1 MLIFPT
7 TAVCNSFYRELM
19 MEHFPNRYAKYLD
32 MLQADSRLP
41 SRLTRDKHGVPKG
54 ARKILEL
61 GDILRKGVV
70 DDHYVAHPELPSA
83 PLRAFSYTQAG
94 GGASTGNFINAV
106 FKCPDG
112 YAGSYPRKLR
122 RSGGYLDFE
131 NTNFN
136 PFSNKIILMDEV
148 HNLVKPSEDIMRN
161 ERRLEMV
168 RHSYIRS
175 RARIPRPHSAP
186 LRMRRVGRAPND
198 APHTL
203 CRSASCVRCY

>member
-1 MLIFPT
+1 MD
-7 TAVCNSFYRELM
+7 
-19 MEHFPNRYAKYLD
+19 HFPNRYATYLNALRAD
-32 MLQADSRLP
+32 MRLP

-54 ARKILEL
+54 ARKMLEL
-61 GDILRKGVV
+61 GGILRKGVV
-70 DDHYVAHPELPSA
+70 EDHYVANPALPSA

-94 GGASTGNFINAV
+94 GGASTGNFLNAV

-122 RSGGYLDFE
+122 RNGGYLDFE

-168 RHSYIRS
+168 RRR
-175 RARIPRPHSAP
+175 RARRRARRPARSLAHSHQ
-186 LRMRRVGRAPND
+186 GRA
-198 APHTL
+198 ARGSWTRRRRRARL
-203 CRSASCVRCY
+203 RRFASCVSCCSRRRTRW